1 MICLSVPVATWKS
14 WEQISI
20 SRSLVGKPHT
30 RSCLGQIFVAMT
42 CLWSTWCSI
51 GKGGI
56 YTELQRFHWN
66 SRSVIP
72 NRTSTHCCWNPT
84 TRTRSTL
91 ICEKSRL
98 AVCMSFGTFPK
109 LQSTTPRIGNPKV
122 GSRRDESLIRKSK
135 SQWLAEADGMF
146 LVSVPRLFWM
156 ISRHSCT
163 WISLEMPGLSI
174 FWVRLALQWIL
185 LSVLSWDKPFQ
196 KLVQNTAGPYLLVL
210 PDFLIYVLPWLG
222 MMIPN

>member
-1 MICLSVPVATWKS
+1 MVCWWFAGDFWLDSQGEFHSLLGRVVVVFREGPEQQIPGLRSNMRNTRMKMICLSVPVATWKS

-42 CLWSTWCSI
+42 CPWSTWCSI

-56 YTELQRFHWN
+56 YTELQRFHWI
-66 SRSVIP
+66 SRSVTP

-109 LQSTTPRIGNPKV
+109 LPSTTPRIGNPKV

-135 SQWLAEADGMF
+135 SQWLAEACFGMF
-146 LVSVPRLFWM
+146 LVSVPRLFCM

-163 WISLEMPGLSI
+163 WISLEMPG
-174 FWVRLALQWIL
+174 
-185 LSVLSWDKPFQ
+185 
-196 KLVQNTAGPYLLVL
+196 
-210 PDFLIYVLPWLG
+210 
-222 MMIPN
+222 